1 MTTLHVST
9 LTPVRRL
16 ALLRLLVGVVAVL
29 SADVWHA
36 PALTVLREPELVGV
50 AVALRAVVVVS
61 GVCTAAGLWTTATA
75 TVLTLSLFG
84 LLGLVQRQGT
94 PIHVHHLV
102 WCAALVAVARTGR
115 AWSIDAW
122 RRGQVGTVAS
132 NDDSDDG
139 DDGALRAAAVVLGV
153 VYFWPGL
160 HKLLDAASPFFD
172 GDALVRLV
180 RLKAIEAHAAVRFN
194 LDAYPTLLL
203 VGGWLVIAGEL
214 AVLPLVLLGRAR
226 LACVVV
232 VALHASFTVVLHMPY
247 TVLWIFA
254 LVFALVPSSSSSSS
268 TSTSRAVAA
277 TALVIVVGASV
288 FGVRGAVKG
297 WPFAC
302 YPTFSSPVPTSI
314 RVLRVQV
321 DRGDGAGFVYVDDD
335 AVVPDDLRTPLTFAT
350 RSLRDADDVERF
362 MAQRR
367 TDQRFANAIAGA
379 HRLRVTSWRR
389 HLDDDHLDDE
399 QVLLERRLP

>member
-1 MTTLHVST
+1 MLHVPT
-9 LTPVRRL
+9 LSPARRL
-16 ALLRLLVGVVAVL
+16 ALLRLLVSVVAVL

-36 PALTVLREPELVGV
+36 PALMALHEPGLVSV
-50 AVALRAVVVVS
+50 AVALRAVVIAS
-61 GVCTAAGLWTTATA
+61 GVCAAAGLWTTMSTS
-75 TVLTLSLFG
+75 VLTLSLLG

-102 WCAALVAVARTGR
+102 WCAALVAVARAGR

-122 RRGQVGTVAS
+122 RRDRVGSVAS
-132 NDDSDDG
+132 NDDG
-139 DDGALRAAAVVLGV
+139 DDGAVRAAAVVLGA

-160 HKLLDAASPFFD
+160 HKVLDAASPFLD

-180 RLKAIEAHAAVRFN
+180 RLKASEAHAEVRFN
-194 LDAYPTLLL
+194 LDAHPTLLL
-203 VGGWLVIAGEL
+203 VGGWLVVTGEL

-226 LACVVV
+226 LAGVVV

-254 LVFALVPSSSSSSS
+254 LVFALVPSSSSS
-268 TSTSRAVAA
+268 TSRAVAA
-277 TALVIVVGASV
+277 IAVFIVVGASV
-288 FGVRGAVKG
+288 FGVRGEVKG

-321 DRGDGAGFVYVDDD
+321 DRGDAAGFVDVDDD
-335 AVVPDDLRTPLTFAT
+335 AIVPDDLRTPLTFAT
-350 RSLRDADDVERF
+350 RGLSDADDVERF
-362 MAQRR
+362 IAQRR
-367 TDQRFANAIAGA
+367 TDPRFANAIAGA
-379 HRLRVTSWRR
+379 HRLRVTAWRR
-389 HLDDDHLDDE
+389 DLGDEHLDGEQLLLDVD
-399 QVLLERRLP
+399 LR